1 VVALLGKSQAA
12 DLHKDYSS
20 LKGLAK
26 AVRPDSL
33 NPKSLGRAVLYGI
46 SRTAEVL
53 REHNSTLVVRS
64 DRSLV
69 AQLVLTCPLLS
80 TIHRMTT

>member
-1 VVALLGKSQAA
+1 
-12 DLHKDYSS
+12 
-20 LKGLAK
+20 
-26 AVRPDSL
+26 
-33 NPKSLGRAVLYGI
+33 LGRAVLYGI